1 MTKLRM
7 APDLALSERE
17 RQILDALGN
26 GLRDK
31 EIAARLGI
39 SIETVRTHVRNAMR
53 TLGAHTREH
62 AVALLLRRRSGPW
75 P

>member
-1 MTKLRM
+1 MTRLRTS
-7 APDLALSERE
+7 PDLVLSQRERE
-17 RQILDALGN
+17 VLEALGH

-39 SIETVRTHVRNAMR
+39 SIETVRTHVRNAVR

-62 AVALLLRRRSGPW
+62 AVALLSRYR
-75 P
+75 

>member
-7 APDLALSERE
+7 SPGLALSQRERE
-17 RQILDALGN
+17 VLAALGQ

-39 SIETVRTHVRNAMR
+39 SIETVRTHIRNALR

-62 AVALLLRRRSGPW
+62 AVALLSRRR
-75 P
+75 

>member
-1 MTKLRM
+1 MTRVRM

-17 RQILDALGN
+17 ILDHLGR

-31 EIAARLGI
+31 EIAAHLGI
-39 SIETVRTHVRNAMR
+39 SIETVRTHVRNAIR

-62 AVALLLRRRSGPW
+62 AVALVCRHR
-75 P
+75 

>member
-1 MTKLRM
+1 MTKFRM
-7 APDLALSERE
+7 SPDLALSRRERE
-17 RQILDALGN
+17 ILEALGH

-39 SIETVRTHVRNAMR
+39 SIETVRTHVRNAVR

-62 AVALLLRRRSGPW
+62 AVALLSRYR
-75 P
+75 